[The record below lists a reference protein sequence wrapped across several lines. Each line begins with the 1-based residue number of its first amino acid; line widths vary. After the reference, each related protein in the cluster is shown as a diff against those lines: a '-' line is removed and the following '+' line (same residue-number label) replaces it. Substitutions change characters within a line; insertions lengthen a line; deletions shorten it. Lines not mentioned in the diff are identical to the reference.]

1 VIALACRSR
10 HEKRPDFSLDSNFD
24 TTSTDIL
31 IVRDGDAY
39 RLLHGHLRL
48 ANVMRL
54 MNTIEIDVR
63 GEGRV
68 HIMKTRDGYVVGKE
82 GQRLPLRRN

>member
-1 VIALACRSR
+1 V
-10 HEKRPDFSLDSNFD
+10 DSNFD
-24 TTSTDIL
+24 TTSIDIV
-31 IVRDGDAY
+31 IIRDGDGY

-48 ANVMRL
+48 ANVLRMAAE
-54 MNTIEIDVR
+54 IDIDVR

-68 HIMKTRDGYVVGKE
+68 RIMKTVGGYLVGKD

>member
-1 VIALACRSR
+1 M
-10 HEKRPDFSLDSNFD
+10 DFNFD

-31 IVRDGDAY
+31 IVRDGDTY

-54 MNTIEIDVR
+54 ASVIEIDVR
-63 GEGRV
+63 GEGWVR
-68 HIMKTRDGYVVGKE
+68 IMKTRDGYVVGKDGE
-82 GQRLPLRRN
+82 RLPLRRN

>member
-1 VIALACRSR
+1 M
-10 HEKRPDFSLDSNFD
+10 DFSLDSNLD
-24 TTSTDIL
+24 TTSTDIV
-31 IVRDGDAY
+31 IIRDGDAY

-48 ANVMRL
+48 ANVLR
-54 MNTIEIDVR
+54 TSEEIDIDVR

-68 HIMKTRDGYVVGKE
+68 RIMKTVGGYLVGKD

>member
-1 VIALACRSR
+1 L
-10 HEKRPDFSLDSNFD
+10 DFNLD

-48 ANVMRL
+48 ANVMRQVDA
-54 MNTIEIDVR
+54 IEIDVR

-68 HIMKTRDGYVVGKE
+68 RILKTRGGYMVGKD
-82 GQRLPLRRN
+82 GQRLPLRGTGS